1 MWFNVKF
8 PEFDNCTVI
17 MSENAFFF
25 PRKRYTIVFRDQ
37 DACYLEFALK
47 WFCRNNIY
55 TQIDT
60 ESTHTHAY
68 SYKIRQNLHW

>member
-25 PRKRYTIVFRDQ
+25 LGK
-37 DACYLEFALK
+37 
-47 WFCRNNIY
+47 
-55 TQIDT
+55 DT
-60 ESTHTHAY
+60 
-68 SYKIRQNLHW
+68 L